1 MRRATVGVA
10 ALGAIA
16 GRLAAANAERAE
28 TLDAAATQVHQQ
40 SFEISIVWPPFTRGR
55 TTR

>member
-40 SFEISIVWPPFTRGR
+40 SFEISIVGPPFTRGR